1 MANTATAEAKKTSAK
16 KPAAKKAA
24 VKKNT
29 KTGKKYLVIV
39 ESPAKAATIGK
50 FLGNNYKIE
59 ASMGHIRD
67 MPKSQ
72 MGIDFENDFE
82 PKYITIRGKGE
93 LLSKLRK
100 DAKTADKV
108 YLATDPDRE
117 GEAISWHL
125 LHALNLGE
133 EKPISRITFNEIT
146 KTAVKKSITEA
157 RDIDMDLVDAQQA
170 RRVLDRMVG
179 YTVSD
184 LLWKKV
190 KKGLSGGRVQSVA
203 LRLICDRE
211 EEIRDFIPEEYWTLG
226 AKLKDDEDK
235 SFEAKFYGK
244 GNEKI
249 ELANEGETNAVLQG
263 LEDKEFQVKEVK
275 TGSRQ
280 KKPVAPFTT
289 STMQQEASK
298 HLNMATQKT
307 MMIAQQLYEGVNVKG
322 EGTVGLVS
330 YIRTDSFRISDE
342 AYEAAVAFIKE
353 TYGEDFVNP
362 ERIIYKSKG
371 KTQDAHEAIRPTN
384 VNRTPESIKDSLS
397 KDQYRLYRLIW
408 ERFVASQMS
417 SAQYD
422 TLSVK
427 LLAGEY
433 SFRASGSHL
442 RFAGFLEVYNKG
454 EEEDEKVIP
463 KLTEGDKLQAEK
475 LLPEQHFT
483 QPPARFTDASL
494 IKTLEEIGVGRPST
508 YAPTLTTIQARHYVT
523 KEAKNLFPTE
533 LGELVNDIM
542 RHYFPDI
549 VDIDFTAHMEER
561 LDDVEMGKEEWKQ
574 IIRDFYPGFKESV
587 ENAVEKLEKVEIK
600 DEESDVV
607 CEKCG
612 RKMVIKY
619 GRYGKFLAC
628 PGFPEC
634 QNAKP
639 YFEEAGVNCPECGG
653 KVLIKKTKKGRVYY
667 GCEHHPECGFMSWN
681 KPTGEKCPRCGAFLE
696 EKGRKNPKIV
706 CSNEKCGYVQEKPV
720 EETAEA

>member
-1 MANTATAEAKKTSAK
+1 MAKTATAEKEAKKTTK
-16 KPAAKKAA
+16 KKATVKKAA
-24 VKKNT
+24 

-59 ASMGHIRD
+59 ASMGHV
-67 MPKSQ
+67 PKSQ
-72 MGIDFENDFE
+72 MGIDFEHDFE

-93 LLSKLRK
+93 LLGKLRK
-100 DAKTADKV
+100 DAKAADKV

-170 RRVLDRMVG
+170 RRVLDRVVG
-179 YTVSD
+179 YTISD

-211 EEIRDFIPEEYWTLG
+211 GEIREFIPEEYWTLG
-226 AKLKDDEDK
+226 AKLKDADGK
-235 SFEAKFYGK
+235 VFEAKFYGK
-244 GNEKI
+244 GETKT
-249 ELANEGETNAVLQG
+249 ELANEAETNEVLDGLKGKDFAVT
-263 LEDKEFQVKEVK
+263 DVK

-353 TYGEDFVNP
+353 TYGDAFVNP
-362 ERIIYKSKG
+362 ERIVYKSKG

-384 VNRTPESIKDSLS
+384 VSRTPESIKDSLS
-397 KDQYRLYRLIW
+397 KDQYRLYKLIW

-417 SAQYD
+417 PAVYD

-427 LLAGEY
+427 LSAGDY
-433 SFRASGSHL
+433 TFRASGSRL
-442 RFAGFLEVYNKG
+442 RFSGFLEAYSKG

-463 KLTEGDKLQAEK
+463 KLTQGDILQAEQ

-483 QPPARFTDASL
+483 QPPARYTDASL

-533 LGELVNDIM
+533 LGEMVDEIM
-542 RHYFPDI
+542 KTYFPDI
-549 VDIDFTAHMEER
+549 VDIDFTANMEKR

-574 IIRDFYPGFKESV
+574 IIRDFYPDFKKSV
-587 ENAVEKLEKVEIK
+587 ENAAEKLEKIEIK
-600 DEESDVV
+600 DEETDII

-612 RKMVIKY
+612 RNMVIKY

-653 KVLIKKTKKGRVYY
+653 KVLIKKTKRGRIYY
-667 GCEHHPECGFMSWN
+667 GCEHNGDGCDFMSWN
-681 KPTGEKCPRCGAFLE
+681 KPTGEKCPECGAFLE

-706 CSNEKCGYVQEKPV
+706 CSNEKCGYMKEKPT
-720 EETAEA
+720 EEENEE

>member
-1 MANTATAEAKKTSAK
+1 MAKIATAEKEAKKTTK
-16 KPAAKKAA
+16 KKATVKKAA
-24 VKKNT
+24 

-59 ASMGHIRD
+59 ASMGHVRD

-72 MGIDFENDFE
+72 MGIDFEHDFE

-93 LLSKLRK
+93 LLGKLRK
-100 DAKTADKV
+100 DAKAADKV

-170 RRVLDRMVG
+170 RRVLDRVVG
-179 YTVSD
+179 YTISD

-211 EEIRDFIPEEYWTLG
+211 GEIREFIPEEYWTLG
-226 AKLKDDEDK
+226 AKLKDADGK
-235 SFEAKFYGK
+235 GFEAKFYGK
-244 GNEKI
+244 GETKT
-249 ELANEGETNAVLQG
+249 ELANEAETNEVLDGLKGKDFAVT
-263 LEDKEFQVKEVK
+263 DVK

-353 TYGEDFVNP
+353 TYGDAFVNP
-362 ERIIYKSKG
+362 ERIVYKSKG

-384 VNRTPESIKDSLS
+384 VSRTPESIKDSLS
-397 KDQYRLYRLIW
+397 KDQYRLYKLIW

-417 SAQYD
+417 PAVYD

-427 LLAGEY
+427 LSAGDY
-433 SFRASGSHL
+433 TFRASGSRL
-442 RFAGFLEVYNKG
+442 RFSGFLEAYSKG

-463 KLTEGDKLQAEK
+463 KLTQGDILQAEQ

-483 QPPARFTDASL
+483 QPPARYTDASL

-533 LGELVNDIM
+533 LGEMVDEIM
-542 RHYFPDI
+542 KTYFPDI
-549 VDIDFTAHMEER
+549 VDIDFTANMEKR

-574 IIRDFYPGFKESV
+574 IIRDFYPDFKKSV
-587 ENAVEKLEKVEIK
+587 ENAAEKLEKIEIK
-600 DEESDVV
+600 DEETDIV

-612 RKMVIKY
+612 RNMVIKY

-653 KVLIKKTKKGRVYY
+653 KVLIKKTKRGRIYY
-667 GCEHHPECGFMSWN
+667 GCEHNGDGCDFMSWN
-681 KPTGEKCPRCGAFLE
+681 KPTGEKCPECGAFLE

-706 CSNEKCGYVQEKPV
+706 CSNEKCGYMKEKPA
-720 EETAEA
+720 EEENEE

>member
-1 MANTATAEAKKTSAK
+1 MAKTAPAEKEAKKTTHTKATV
-16 KPAAKKAA
+16 KKAA
-24 VKKNT
+24 

-59 ASMGHIRD
+59 ASMGHVRD

-72 MGIDFENDFE
+72 MGIDFEHDFE

-93 LLSKLRK
+93 LLGKLRK
-100 DAKTADKV
+100 DAKAADKV

-170 RRVLDRMVG
+170 RRVLDRVVG
-179 YTVSD
+179 YTISD

-211 EEIRDFIPEEYWTLG
+211 GEIREFIPEEYWTLG
-226 AKLKDDEDK
+226 AKLKDADGK
-235 SFEAKFYGK
+235 VFEAKFYGK
-244 GNEKI
+244 GETKT
-249 ELANEGETNAVLQG
+249 ELANEAETNEVLDGLKDKDFAVT
-263 LEDKEFQVKEVK
+263 DVK

-353 TYGEDFVNP
+353 TYGDAFVNP
-362 ERIIYKSKG
+362 ERIVYKSKG

-384 VNRTPESIKDSLS
+384 VSRTPESIKDSLS
-397 KDQYRLYRLIW
+397 KDQYRLYKLIW

-417 SAQYD
+417 PAVYD

-427 LLAGEY
+427 LAAGDY
-433 SFRASGSHL
+433 TFRASGSRL
-442 RFAGFLEVYNKG
+442 RFSGFLEAYSKG

-463 KLTEGDKLQAEK
+463 KLTQGDILQAEQ

-483 QPPARFTDASL
+483 QPPARYTDASL

-533 LGELVNDIM
+533 LGEMVDEIM
-542 RHYFPDI
+542 KTYFPDI
-549 VDIDFTAHMEER
+549 VDIDFTANMEKR

-574 IIRDFYPGFKESV
+574 IIRDFYPDFKKSV
-587 ENAVEKLEKVEIK
+587 ENAAEKLEKIEIK
-600 DEESDVV
+600 DEETDIV

-612 RKMVIKY
+612 RNMVIKY

-653 KVLIKKTKKGRVYY
+653 KVLIKKTKKGRIYY
-667 GCEHHPECGFMSWN
+667 GCEHNGDGCDFMSWN
-681 KPTGEKCPRCGAFLE
+681 KPTGEKCPECGAFLE

-706 CSNEKCGYVQEKPV
+706 CSNEKCGYMKEKPA
-720 EETAEA
+720 EEENEE

>member
-1 MANTATAEAKKTSAK
+1 MAKTATAEKEAKKTTK
-16 KPAAKKAA
+16 KKATVKKAA
-24 VKKNT
+24 

-59 ASMGHIRD
+59 ASMGHVRD

-72 MGIDFENDFE
+72 MGIDFEHDFE

-93 LLSKLRK
+93 LLGKLRK
-100 DAKTADKV
+100 DAKAADKV

-170 RRVLDRMVG
+170 RRVLDRVVG
-179 YTVSD
+179 YTISD

-211 EEIRDFIPEEYWTLG
+211 GEIREFIPEEYWTLG
-226 AKLKDDEDK
+226 AKLKDADGK
-235 SFEAKFYGK
+235 GFEAKFYGK
-244 GNEKI
+244 GETKT
-249 ELANEGETNAVLQG
+249 ELANEAETNEVLDGLKGKDFAVT
-263 LEDKEFQVKEVK
+263 DVK

-353 TYGEDFVNP
+353 TYGDAFVNP
-362 ERIIYKSKG
+362 ERIVYKSKG

-384 VNRTPESIKDSLS
+384 VSRTPESIKDSLS
-397 KDQYRLYRLIW
+397 KDQYRLYKLIW

-417 SAQYD
+417 PAVYD
-422 TLSVK
+422 TLFVK
-427 LLAGEY
+427 LSAGDY
-433 SFRASGSHL
+433 TFRASGSRL
-442 RFAGFLEVYNKG
+442 RFSGFLEAYSKG

-463 KLTEGDKLQAEK
+463 KLTQGDILQAEQ

-483 QPPARFTDASL
+483 QPPARYTDASL

-533 LGELVNDIM
+533 LGEMVDEIM
-542 RHYFPDI
+542 KTYFPDI
-549 VDIDFTAHMEER
+549 VDIDFTANMEKR

-574 IIRDFYPGFKESV
+574 IIRDFYPDFKKSV
-587 ENAVEKLEKVEIK
+587 ENAAEKLEKIEIK
-600 DEESDVV
+600 DEETDII

-612 RKMVIKY
+612 RNMVIKY

-653 KVLIKKTKKGRVYY
+653 KVLIKKTKKGRIYY
-667 GCEHHPECGFMSWN
+667 GCEHNGDGCDFMSWN
-681 KPTGEKCPRCGAFLE
+681 KPTGEKCPECGAFLE

-706 CSNEKCGYVQEKPV
+706 CSNEKCGYMKEKPA
-720 EETAEA
+720 EEENEE

>member
-1 MANTATAEAKKTSAK
+1 
-16 KPAAKKAA
+16 
-24 VKKNT
+24 
-29 KTGKKYLVIV
+29 
-39 ESPAKAATIGK
+39 
-50 FLGNNYKIE
+50 
-59 ASMGHIRD
+59 
-67 MPKSQ
+67 
-72 MGIDFENDFE
+72 
-82 PKYITIRGKGE
+82 
-93 LLSKLRK
+93 
-100 DAKTADKV
+100 
-108 YLATDPDRE
+108 
-117 GEAISWHL
+117 
-125 LHALNLGE
+125 
-133 EKPISRITFNEIT
+133 
-146 KTAVKKSITEA
+146 
-157 RDIDMDLVDAQQA
+157 MDLVDAQQA
-170 RRVLDRMVG
+170 RRVLDRVVG
-179 YTVSD
+179 YTISD

-211 EEIRDFIPEEYWTLG
+211 GEIREFIPEEYWTLG
-226 AKLKDDEDK
+226 AKLKDADGK
-235 SFEAKFYGK
+235 VFEAKFYGK
-244 GNEKI
+244 GETKT
-249 ELANEGETNAVLQG
+249 ELANEAETNEVLDGLKGKDFAVT
-263 LEDKEFQVKEVK
+263 DVK

-353 TYGEDFVNP
+353 TYGDAFVNP
-362 ERIIYKSKG
+362 ERIVYKSKG

-384 VNRTPESIKDSLS
+384 VSRTPESIKDSLS

-417 SAQYD
+417 PAVYD

-427 LLAGEY
+427 LSAGDY
-433 SFRASGSHL
+433 TFRASGSRL
-442 RFAGFLEVYNKG
+442 RFSGFLEAYSKG

-463 KLTEGDKLQAEK
+463 KLTQGDILQAEH

-483 QPPARFTDASL
+483 QPPARYTDASL

-533 LGELVNDIM
+533 LGEMVDEIM
-542 RHYFPDI
+542 KTYFPDI
-549 VDIDFTAHMEER
+549 VDIDFTANMEKR

-574 IIRDFYPGFKESV
+574 IIRDFYPDFKKSV
-587 ENAVEKLEKVEIK
+587 ENAAEKLEKIEIK
-600 DEESDVV
+600 DEETDIV

-612 RKMVIKY
+612 RNMVIKY

-653 KVLIKKTKKGRVYY
+653 KVLIKKTKKGRIYY
-667 GCEHHPECGFMSWN
+667 GCEHNGDGCDFMSWN
-681 KPTGEKCPRCGAFLE
+681 KPTGEKCPECGAFLE

-706 CSNEKCGYVQEKPV
+706 CSNEKCGYMKEKPT
-720 EETAEA
+720 EEENEE

>member
-1 MANTATAEAKKTSAK
+1 MAKTATAEKEAKKTTK
-16 KPAAKKAA
+16 KKATVKKAA
-24 VKKNT
+24 

-59 ASMGHIRD
+59 ASMGHVRD

-72 MGIDFENDFE
+72 MGIDFEHDFE

-93 LLSKLRK
+93 LLGKLRK
-100 DAKTADKV
+100 DAKAADKV

-170 RRVLDRMVG
+170 RRVLDRVVG
-179 YTVSD
+179 YTISD

-211 EEIRDFIPEEYWTLG
+211 GEIREFIPEEYWTLG
-226 AKLKDDEDK
+226 AKLKDADGK
-235 SFEAKFYGK
+235 GFEAKFYGK
-244 GNEKI
+244 GETKT
-249 ELANEGETNAVLQG
+249 ELANEAETNEVLDGLKGKDFAVT
-263 LEDKEFQVKEVK
+263 DVK

-280 KKPVAPFTT
+280 KKPVVPFTT

-353 TYGEDFVNP
+353 TYGDAFVNP
-362 ERIIYKSKG
+362 ERIVYKSKG

-384 VNRTPESIKDSLS
+384 VSRTPESIKDSLS
-397 KDQYRLYRLIW
+397 KDQYRLYKLIW

-417 SAQYD
+417 PAVYD

-427 LLAGEY
+427 LSAGDY
-433 SFRASGSHL
+433 TFRASGSRL
-442 RFAGFLEVYNKG
+442 RFSGFLEAYSKG

-463 KLTEGDKLQAEK
+463 KLTQGDILQAEQ

-483 QPPARFTDASL
+483 QPPARYTDASL

-533 LGELVNDIM
+533 LGEMVDEIM
-542 RHYFPDI
+542 KTYFPDI
-549 VDIDFTAHMEER
+549 VDIDFTANMEKR

-574 IIRDFYPGFKESV
+574 IIRDFYPDFKKSV
-587 ENAVEKLEKVEIK
+587 ENAADKLEKIEIK
-600 DEESDVV
+600 DEETDIV

-612 RKMVIKY
+612 RNMVIKY

-653 KVLIKKTKKGRVYY
+653 KVLIKKTKRGRIYY
-667 GCEHHPECGFMSWN
+667 GCEHNGDGCDFMSWN
-681 KPTGEKCPRCGAFLE
+681 KPTGEKCPECGAFLE

-706 CSNEKCGYVQEKPV
+706 CSNEKCGYMKEKPA
-720 EETAEA
+720 EEENEE

>member
-1 MANTATAEAKKTSAK
+1 MAKTATAEKEAKKTTK
-16 KPAAKKAA
+16 KKATVKKAA
-24 VKKNT
+24 

-59 ASMGHIRD
+59 ASMGHVRD

-72 MGIDFENDFE
+72 MGIDFEHDFE

-93 LLSKLRK
+93 LLGKLRK
-100 DAKTADKV
+100 DAKAADKV

-157 RDIDMDLVDAQQA
+157 RDIDMDLVDAQKA
-170 RRVLDRMVG
+170 RRILDRVVG
-179 YTVSD
+179 YTISD

-211 EEIRDFIPEEYWTLG
+211 GEIREFIPEEYWTLG
-226 AKLKDDEDK
+226 AKLKDADGK
-235 SFEAKFYGK
+235 GFEAKFYGK
-244 GNEKI
+244 GETKT
-249 ELANEGETNAVLQG
+249 ELANEAETNEVLDGLKGKDFAVT
-263 LEDKEFQVKEVK
+263 DVK

-353 TYGEDFVNP
+353 TYGDAFVNP
-362 ERIIYKSKG
+362 ERIVYKSKG

-384 VNRTPESIKDSLS
+384 VSRTPESIKDSLS
-397 KDQYRLYRLIW
+397 KDQYRLYKLIW

-417 SAQYD
+417 PAVYD

-427 LLAGEY
+427 LSAGDY
-433 SFRASGSHL
+433 TFRASGSRL
-442 RFAGFLEVYNKG
+442 RFSGFLEAYSKG

-463 KLTEGDKLQAEK
+463 KLTQGDILQAEQ

-483 QPPARFTDASL
+483 QPPARYTDASL

-533 LGELVNDIM
+533 LGEMVDEIM
-542 RHYFPDI
+542 KTYFPDI
-549 VDIDFTAHMEER
+549 VDIDFTANMEKR

-574 IIRDFYPGFKESV
+574 IIRDFYPDFKKSV
-587 ENAVEKLEKVEIK
+587 ENAAEKLEKIEIK
-600 DEESDVV
+600 DEETDIV

-612 RKMVIKY
+612 RNMVIKY

-653 KVLIKKTKKGRVYY
+653 KVLIKKTKRGRIYY
-667 GCEHHPECGFMSWN
+667 GCEHNGDGCDFMSWN
-681 KPTGEKCPRCGAFLE
+681 KPTGEKCPECGAFLE

-706 CSNEKCGYVQEKPV
+706 CSNEKCGYMKEKPA
-720 EETAEA
+720 EEENEE

>member
-1 MANTATAEAKKTSAK
+1 MAKTATAEKEAKKTTK
-16 KPAAKKAA
+16 KKATVKKAA
-24 VKKNT
+24 

-59 ASMGHIRD
+59 ASMGHVRD

-72 MGIDFENDFE
+72 MGIDFEHDFE

-93 LLSKLRK
+93 LLGKLRK
-100 DAKTADKV
+100 DAKAADKV

-170 RRVLDRMVG
+170 RRVLDRVVG
-179 YTVSD
+179 YTISD

-211 EEIRDFIPEEYWTLG
+211 GEIREFIPEEYWTLG
-226 AKLKDDEDK
+226 AKLKDADGK
-235 SFEAKFYGK
+235 VFEAKFYGK
-244 GNEKI
+244 GETKT
-249 ELANEGETNAVLQG
+249 ELANEAETNEVLDGLKGKDFAVT
-263 LEDKEFQVKEVK
+263 DVK

-353 TYGEDFVNP
+353 TYGDAFVNP
-362 ERIIYKSKG
+362 ERIVYKSKG

-384 VNRTPESIKDSLS
+384 VSRTPESIKDSLS
-397 KDQYRLYRLIW
+397 KDQYRLYKLIW

-417 SAQYD
+417 PAVYD

-427 LLAGEY
+427 LSAGDY
-433 SFRASGSHL
+433 TFRASGSRL
-442 RFAGFLEVYNKG
+442 RFSGFLEAYSKG

-463 KLTEGDKLQAEK
+463 KLTQGDILQAEQ

-483 QPPARFTDASL
+483 QPPARYTDASL

-533 LGELVNDIM
+533 LGEMVDEIM
-542 RHYFPDI
+542 KTYFPDI
-549 VDIDFTAHMEER
+549 VDIDFTANMEKR

-574 IIRDFYPGFKESV
+574 IIRDFYPDFKKSV
-587 ENAVEKLEKVEIK
+587 ENAAPVRSSTSLRIL
-600 DEESDVV
+600 
-607 CEKCG
+607 
-612 RKMVIKY
+612 KM
-619 GRYGKFLAC
+619 
-628 PGFPEC
+628 
-634 QNAKP
+634 
-639 YFEEAGVNCPECGG
+639 
-653 KVLIKKTKKGRVYY
+653 
-667 GCEHHPECGFMSWN
+667 
-681 KPTGEKCPRCGAFLE
+681 
-696 EKGRKNPKIV
+696 
-706 CSNEKCGYVQEKPV
+706 
-720 EETAEA
+720 

>member
-1 MANTATAEAKKTSAK
+1 MAK
-16 KPAAKKAA
+16 
-24 VKKNT
+24 
-29 KTGKKYLVIV
+29 LVIV
-39 ESPAKAATIGK
+39 ESPAKAKTIGK
-50 FLGNNYKIE
+50 YLGKDYE
-59 ASMGHIRD
+59 VTASMGHIRD
-67 MPKSQ
+67 LPKSQ
-72 MGIDFENDFE
+72 LGIDVEHDYA
-82 PKYITIRGKGE
+82 PQYINIKDK
-93 LLSKLRK
+93 SKLIK
-100 DAKTADKV
+100 ELKAKAKQADGV
-108 YLATDPDRE
+108 LLATDPDRE

-170 RRVLDRMVG
+170 RRVLDRVVG
-179 YTVSD
+179 YTISD

-211 EEIRDFIPEEYWTLG
+211 GEIREFIPEEYWTLG
-226 AKLKDDEDK
+226 AKLKDADGK
-235 SFEAKFYGK
+235 VFEAKFYGK
-244 GNEKI
+244 GETKT
-249 ELANEGETNAVLQG
+249 ELANEAETNEVLDGLKGKDFAVT
-263 LEDKEFQVKEVK
+263 DVK

-353 TYGEDFVNP
+353 TYGDAFVNP
-362 ERIIYKSKG
+362 ERIVYKSKG

-384 VNRTPESIKDSLS
+384 VSRTPESIKDSLS
-397 KDQYRLYRLIW
+397 KDQYRLYKLIW

-417 SAQYD
+417 PAVYD

-427 LLAGEY
+427 LSAGDY
-433 SFRASGSHL
+433 TFRASGSRL
-442 RFAGFLEVYNKG
+442 RFSGFLEAYSKG

-463 KLTEGDKLQAEK
+463 KLTQGDILQAEQ

-483 QPPARFTDASL
+483 QPPARYTDASL

-533 LGELVNDIM
+533 LGEMVDEIM
-542 RHYFPDI
+542 KTYFPDI
-549 VDIDFTAHMEER
+549 VDIDFTANMEKR

-574 IIRDFYPGFKESV
+574 IIRDFYPDFKKSV
-587 ENAVEKLEKVEIK
+587 ENAAEKLEKIEIK
-600 DEESDVV
+600 DEETDII

-612 RKMVIKY
+612 RNMVIKY

-653 KVLIKKTKKGRVYY
+653 KVLIKKTKKGRIYY
-667 GCEHHPECGFMSWN
+667 GCEHNGDGCDFMSWN
-681 KPTGEKCPRCGAFLE
+681 KPTGEKCPECGAFLE

-706 CSNEKCGYVQEKPV
+706 CSNEKCGYMKEKPA
-720 EETAEA
+720 EEENEE

>member
-1 MANTATAEAKKTSAK
+1 MAKTATAEKEAKKTTK
-16 KPAAKKAA
+16 KKATVKKAA
-24 VKKNT
+24 

-59 ASMGHIRD
+59 ASMGHVRD

-72 MGIDFENDFE
+72 MGIDFEHDFE

-93 LLSKLRK
+93 LLGKLRK
-100 DAKTADKV
+100 DAKAADKV
-108 YLATDPDRE
+108 YLATDTDRE

-170 RRVLDRMVG
+170 RRVLDRVVG
-179 YTVSD
+179 YTISD

-211 EEIRDFIPEEYWTLG
+211 GEIREFIPEEYWTLG
-226 AKLKDDEDK
+226 AKLKDADGK
-235 SFEAKFYGK
+235 VFEAKFSGTGETK
-244 GNEKI
+244 T
-249 ELANEGETNAVLQG
+249 ELANEAETNEVLDGLKGKDFAVT
-263 LEDKEFQVKEVK
+263 DVK

-353 TYGEDFVNP
+353 TYGDAFVNP
-362 ERIIYKSKG
+362 ERIVYKSKG

-384 VNRTPESIKDSLS
+384 VSRTPESIKDSLS
-397 KDQYRLYRLIW
+397 KDQYRLYKLIW

-417 SAQYD
+417 PAVYD

-427 LLAGEY
+427 LAAGDY
-433 SFRASGSHL
+433 TFRASGSRL
-442 RFAGFLEVYNKG
+442 RFSGFLEAYSKG
-454 EEEDEKVIP
+454 EEEDEKIIP
-463 KLTEGDKLQAEK
+463 KLTQGDILQAEQ

-483 QPPARFTDASL
+483 QPPARYTDASL

-533 LGELVNDIM
+533 LGEMVDEIM
-542 RHYFPDI
+542 KTYFPDI
-549 VDIDFTAHMEER
+549 VDIDFTANMEKR

-574 IIRDFYPGFKESV
+574 IIRDFYPDFKKSV
-587 ENAVEKLEKVEIK
+587 ENAAEKLEKIEIK
-600 DEESDVV
+600 DEETDIV

-612 RKMVIKY
+612 RNMVIKY

-653 KVLIKKTKKGRVYY
+653 KVLIKKTKKGRIYY
-667 GCEHHPECGFMSWN
+667 GCEHNGDGCDFMSWN
-681 KPTGEKCPRCGAFLE
+681 KPTGEKCPECGAFLE

-706 CSNEKCGYVQEKPV
+706 CSNEKCGYMKEKPA
-720 EETAEA
+720 EEENEE

>member
-1 MANTATAEAKKTSAK
+1 MAKTATAEKEAKKTTK
-16 KPAAKKAA
+16 KKATVKKAA
-24 VKKNT
+24 

-59 ASMGHIRD
+59 ASMGHVRD

-72 MGIDFENDFE
+72 MGIDFEHDFE

-93 LLSKLRK
+93 LLGKLRK
-100 DAKTADKV
+100 DAKAADKV

-170 RRVLDRMVG
+170 RRVLDRVVG
-179 YTVSD
+179 YTISD

-211 EEIRDFIPEEYWTLG
+211 GEIREFIPEEYWTLG
-226 AKLKDDEDK
+226 AKLKDADGK
-235 SFEAKFYGK
+235 GFEAKFYGK
-244 GNEKI
+244 GETKT
-249 ELANEGETNAVLQG
+249 ELANEAETNEVLDGLKGKDFAVT
-263 LEDKEFQVKEVK
+263 DVK

-280 KKPVAPFTT
+280 KKPVALFTT

-353 TYGEDFVNP
+353 TYGDAFVNP
-362 ERIIYKSKG
+362 ERIVYKSKG

-384 VNRTPESIKDSLS
+384 VSRTPESIKDSLS
-397 KDQYRLYRLIW
+397 KDQYRLYKLIW

-417 SAQYD
+417 PAVYD

-427 LLAGEY
+427 LSAGDY
-433 SFRASGSHL
+433 TFRASGSRL
-442 RFAGFLEVYNKG
+442 RFSGFLEAYSKG

-463 KLTEGDKLQAEK
+463 KLTQGDILQAEQ

-483 QPPARFTDASL
+483 QPPARYTDASL

-533 LGELVNDIM
+533 LGEMVDEIM
-542 RHYFPDI
+542 KTYFPDI
-549 VDIDFTAHMEER
+549 VDIDFTANMEKR

-574 IIRDFYPGFKESV
+574 IIRDFYPDFKKSV
-587 ENAVEKLEKVEIK
+587 ENAAEKLEKIEIK
-600 DEESDVV
+600 DEETDII

-612 RKMVIKY
+612 RNMVIKY

-653 KVLIKKTKKGRVYY
+653 KVLIKKTKKGRIYY
-667 GCEHHPECGFMSWN
+667 GCEHNGDGCDFMSWN
-681 KPTGEKCPRCGAFLE
+681 KPTGEKCPECGAFLE

-706 CSNEKCGYVQEKPV
+706 CSNEKCGYMKEKPA
-720 EETAEA
+720 EEENEE

>member
-1 MANTATAEAKKTSAK
+1 MAKTATAEKEAKKTTK
-16 KPAAKKAA
+16 KKATVKKAA
-24 VKKNT
+24 

-59 ASMGHIRD
+59 ASMGHVRD

-72 MGIDFENDFE
+72 MGIDFEHDFE

-93 LLSKLRK
+93 LLGKLRK
-100 DAKTADKV
+100 DAKAADKV

-170 RRVLDRMVG
+170 RRVLDRVVG
-179 YTVSD
+179 YTISD

-211 EEIRDFIPEEYWTLG
+211 GEIREFIPEEYWTLG
-226 AKLKDDEDK
+226 AKLKDADGK
-235 SFEAKFYGK
+235 VFEAKFYGK
-244 GNEKI
+244 GETKT
-249 ELANEGETNAVLQG
+249 ELANEAETNEVLDGLKGKDFAVT
-263 LEDKEFQVKEVK
+263 DVK

-353 TYGEDFVNP
+353 TYGDAFVNP
-362 ERIIYKSKG
+362 ERIVYKSKG

-384 VNRTPESIKDSLS
+384 VSRTPESIKDSLS
-397 KDQYRLYRLIW
+397 KDQYRLYKLIW

-417 SAQYD
+417 PAVYD

-427 LLAGEY
+427 LSAGDY
-433 SFRASGSHL
+433 TFRASGSRL
-442 RFAGFLEVYNKG
+442 RFSGFLEAYSKG

-463 KLTEGDKLQAEK
+463 KLTQGDILQAEQ

-483 QPPARFTDASL
+483 QPPARYTDASL

-533 LGELVNDIM
+533 LGEMVDEIM
-542 RHYFPDI
+542 KTYFPDI
-549 VDIDFTAHMEER
+549 VDIDFTANMEKR

-574 IIRDFYPGFKESV
+574 IIRDFYPDFKKSV
-587 ENAVEKLEKVEIK
+587 ENAAEKLEKIEIK
-600 DEESDVV
+600 DEETDII

-612 RKMVIKY
+612 RNMVIKY

-653 KVLIKKTKKGRVYY
+653 KVLIKKTKKGRIYY
-667 GCEHHPECGFMSWN
+667 GCEHNGDGCDFMSWN
-681 KPTGEKCPRCGAFLE
+681 KPTGEKCPECGAFLE
-696 EKGRKNPKIV
+696 EKGGKNPKIV
-706 CSNEKCGYVQEKPV
+706 CSNEKCGYMKEKPA
-720 EETAEA
+720 EEENEE

>member
-1 MANTATAEAKKTSAK
+1 MAKTATAEKEAKKTTK
-16 KPAAKKAA
+16 KKATVKKAA
-24 VKKNT
+24 

-59 ASMGHIRD
+59 ASMGHVRD

-72 MGIDFENDFE
+72 MGIDFEHDFE

-93 LLSKLRK
+93 LLGKLRK
-100 DAKTADKV
+100 DAKAADKV

-117 GEAISWHL
+117 EEAISWHL

-170 RRVLDRMVG
+170 RRVLDRVVG
-179 YTVSD
+179 YTISD

-211 EEIRDFIPEEYWTLG
+211 GEIREFIPEEYWTLG
-226 AKLKDDEDK
+226 AKLKDADGK
-235 SFEAKFYGK
+235 VFEAKFYGK
-244 GNEKI
+244 GETKT
-249 ELANEGETNAVLQG
+249 ELANEAETNEVLDGLKDKDFAVT
-263 LEDKEFQVKEVK
+263 DVK

-353 TYGEDFVNP
+353 TYGDAFVNP
-362 ERIIYKSKG
+362 ERIVYKSKG

-384 VNRTPESIKDSLS
+384 VSRTPESIKDSLS
-397 KDQYRLYRLIW
+397 KDQYRLYKLIW

-417 SAQYD
+417 PAVYD

-427 LLAGEY
+427 LAAGDY
-433 SFRASGSHL
+433 TFRASGSRL
-442 RFAGFLEVYNKG
+442 RFSGFLEAYSKG

-463 KLTEGDKLQAEK
+463 KLTQGDILQAEQ

-483 QPPARFTDASL
+483 QPPARYTDASL

-533 LGELVNDIM
+533 LGEMVDEIM
-542 RHYFPDI
+542 KTYFPDI
-549 VDIDFTAHMEER
+549 VDIDFTANMEKR

-574 IIRDFYPGFKESV
+574 IIRDFYPDFKKSV
-587 ENAVEKLEKVEIK
+587 ENAAEKLEKIEIK
-600 DEESDVV
+600 DEETDIV

-612 RKMVIKY
+612 RNMVIKY

-653 KVLIKKTKKGRVYY
+653 KVLIKKTKKGRIYY
-667 GCEHHPECGFMSWN
+667 GCEHNGDGCDFMSWN
-681 KPTGEKCPRCGAFLE
+681 KPTGEKCPECGAFLE

-706 CSNEKCGYVQEKPV
+706 CSNEKCGYMKEKPT
-720 EETAEA
+720 EEENEE

>member
-1 MANTATAEAKKTSAK
+1 MAKTATAEKEAKKTTK
-16 KPAAKKAA
+16 KKATVKKAA
-24 VKKNT
+24 

-59 ASMGHIRD
+59 ASMGHVRD

-72 MGIDFENDFE
+72 MGIDFEHDFE

-93 LLSKLRK
+93 LLGKLRK
-100 DAKTADKV
+100 DAKAADKV

-170 RRVLDRMVG
+170 RRVLDRVVG
-179 YTVSD
+179 YTISD

-211 EEIRDFIPEEYWTLG
+211 GEIREFIPEEYWTLG
-226 AKLKDDEDK
+226 AKLKDADGK
-235 SFEAKFYGK
+235 VFEAKFYGK
-244 GNEKI
+244 GETKT
-249 ELANEGETNAVLQG
+249 ELANEAETNEVLDGLKGKDFAVT
-263 LEDKEFQVKEVK
+263 DVK

-353 TYGEDFVNP
+353 TYGDAFVNP
-362 ERIIYKSKG
+362 ERIVYKSKG

-384 VNRTPESIKDSLS
+384 VSRTPESIKDSLS
-397 KDQYRLYRLIW
+397 KDQYRLYKLIW
-408 ERFVASQMS
+408 ERFVVSQMS
-417 SAQYD
+417 PAVYD

-427 LLAGEY
+427 LSAGDY
-433 SFRASGSHL
+433 TFRASGSRL
-442 RFAGFLEVYNKG
+442 RFSGFLEAYSKG

-463 KLTEGDKLQAEK
+463 KLTQGDILQAEQ

-483 QPPARFTDASL
+483 QPPARYTDASL

-533 LGELVNDIM
+533 LGEMVDEIM
-542 RHYFPDI
+542 KTYFPDI
-549 VDIDFTAHMEER
+549 VDIDFTANMEKR

-574 IIRDFYPGFKESV
+574 IIRDFYPDFKKSV
-587 ENAVEKLEKVEIK
+587 ENAAEKLEKIEIK
-600 DEESDVV
+600 DEETDIV

-612 RKMVIKY
+612 RNMVIKY

-653 KVLIKKTKKGRVYY
+653 KVLIKKTKKGRIYY
-667 GCEHHPECGFMSWN
+667 GCEHNGDGCDFMSWN
-681 KPTGEKCPRCGAFLE
+681 KPTGEKCPECGAFLE

-706 CSNEKCGYVQEKPV
+706 CSNEKCGYMKEKPT
-720 EETAEA
+720 EEENEE

>member
-1 MANTATAEAKKTSAK
+1 MAKTATAEKEAKKTTK
-16 KPAAKKAA
+16 KKATVKKAA
-24 VKKNT
+24 

-59 ASMGHIRD
+59 ASMGHVRD

-72 MGIDFENDFE
+72 MGIDFEHDFE

-93 LLSKLRK
+93 LLGKLRK
-100 DAKTADKV
+100 DAKAADKV

-170 RRVLDRMVG
+170 RRVLDRVVG
-179 YTVSD
+179 YTISD

-211 EEIRDFIPEEYWTLG
+211 GEIREFIPEEYWTLG
-226 AKLKDDEDK
+226 AKLKDADGK
-235 SFEAKFYGK
+235 GFEAKFYGK
-244 GNEKI
+244 GETKT
-249 ELANEGETNAVLQG
+249 ELANEAETNEVLDGLKGKDFAVT
-263 LEDKEFQVKEVK
+263 DVK

-353 TYGEDFVNP
+353 TYGDAFVNP
-362 ERIIYKSKG
+362 ERIVYKSKG

-384 VNRTPESIKDSLS
+384 VSRTPESIKDSLS
-397 KDQYRLYRLIW
+397 KDQYRLYKLIW

-417 SAQYD
+417 PAVYD

-427 LLAGEY
+427 LSAGDY
-433 SFRASGSHL
+433 TFRASGFRL
-442 RFAGFLEVYNKG
+442 RFSGFLEAYSKG

-463 KLTEGDKLQAEK
+463 KLTQGDILQAEQ

-483 QPPARFTDASL
+483 QPPARYTDASL

-533 LGELVNDIM
+533 LGEMVDEIM
-542 RHYFPDI
+542 KTYFPDI
-549 VDIDFTAHMEER
+549 VDIDFTANMEKR

-574 IIRDFYPGFKESV
+574 IIRDFYPDFKKSV
-587 ENAVEKLEKVEIK
+587 ENAAEKLEKIEIK
-600 DEESDVV
+600 DEETDII

-612 RKMVIKY
+612 RNMVIKY

-653 KVLIKKTKKGRVYY
+653 KVLIKKTKKGRIYY
-667 GCEHHPECGFMSWN
+667 GCEHNGDGCDFMSWN
-681 KPTGEKCPRCGAFLE
+681 KPTGEKCPECGAFLE

-706 CSNEKCGYVQEKPV
+706 CSNEKCGYMKEKPA
-720 EETAEA
+720 EEENEE

>member
-1 MANTATAEAKKTSAK
+1 MAKTATAEKEAKKTTK
-16 KPAAKKAA
+16 KKATVKKAA
-24 VKKNT
+24 

-59 ASMGHIRD
+59 ASMGHVRD

-72 MGIDFENDFE
+72 MGIDFEHDFE

-93 LLSKLRK
+93 LLGKLRK
-100 DAKTADKV
+100 DAKAADKV

-170 RRVLDRMVG
+170 RRVLDRVVG
-179 YTVSD
+179 YTISD

-211 EEIRDFIPEEYWTLG
+211 GEIREFIPEEYWTLG
-226 AKLKDDEDK
+226 AKLKDADGK
-235 SFEAKFYGK
+235 VFEAKFYGK
-244 GNEKI
+244 GETKA
-249 ELANEGETNAVLQG
+249 ELANEAETNEVLDGLKGKDFAVT
-263 LEDKEFQVKEVK
+263 DVK

-353 TYGEDFVNP
+353 TYGDAFVNP
-362 ERIIYKSKG
+362 ERIVYKSKG

-384 VNRTPESIKDSLS
+384 VSRTPESIKDSLS
-397 KDQYRLYRLIW
+397 KDQYRLYKLIW

-417 SAQYD
+417 PAVYD

-427 LLAGEY
+427 LAAGDY
-433 SFRASGSHL
+433 TFRASGSRL
-442 RFAGFLEVYNKG
+442 RFSGFMEAYSKG

-463 KLTEGDKLQAEK
+463 KLTQGDILQAEQ

-483 QPPARFTDASL
+483 QPPARYTDASL

-533 LGELVNDIM
+533 LGEMVDEIM
-542 RHYFPDI
+542 KTYFPDI
-549 VDIDFTAHMEER
+549 VDIDFTANMEKR

-574 IIRDFYPGFKESV
+574 IIRDFYPDFKKSV
-587 ENAVEKLEKVEIK
+587 ENAAEKLEKIEIK
-600 DEESDVV
+600 DEETDIV

-612 RKMVIKY
+612 RNMVIKY

-653 KVLIKKTKKGRVYY
+653 KVLIKKTKKGRIYY
-667 GCEHHPECGFMSWN
+667 GCEHNGDGCDFMSWN
-681 KPTGEKCPRCGAFLE
+681 KPTGEKCPECGAFLE

-706 CSNEKCGYVQEKPV
+706 CSNEKCGYMKEKPA
-720 EETAEA
+720 EEENEE

>member
-1 MANTATAEAKKTSAK
+1 MA
-16 KPAAKKAA
+16 
-24 VKKNT
+24 
-29 KTGKKYLVIV
+29 KYLVIV
-39 ESPAKAATIGK
+39 ESPAKVKTIKK
-50 FLGNNYKIE
+50 FLGKNYE
-59 ASMGHIRD
+59 VAASNGHVRD
-67 MPKSQ
+67 LPKSQ
-72 MGIDFENDFE
+72 LGFDVENDFE

-93 LLSKLRK
+93 LLGKLRK
-100 DAKTADKV
+100 DAKAADKV

-170 RRVLDRMVG
+170 RRVLDRVVG
-179 YTVSD
+179 YTISD

-211 EEIRDFIPEEYWTLG
+211 GEIREFIPEEYWTLG
-226 AKLKDDEDK
+226 AKLKDADGK
-235 SFEAKFYGK
+235 VFEAKFYGK
-244 GNEKI
+244 GETKT
-249 ELANEGETNAVLQG
+249 ELANEAETNEVLDGLKGKDFAVT
-263 LEDKEFQVKEVK
+263 DVK

-298 HLNMATQKT
+298 
-307 MMIAQQLYEGVNVKG
+307 LYEGVNVKG

-353 TYGEDFVNP
+353 TYGDAFVNP
-362 ERIIYKSKG
+362 ERIVYKSKG

-384 VNRTPESIKDSLS
+384 VSRTPESIKDSLS
-397 KDQYRLYRLIW
+397 KDQYRLYKLIW

-417 SAQYD
+417 PAVYD

-427 LLAGEY
+427 LSAGDY
-433 SFRASGSHL
+433 TFRASGSRL
-442 RFAGFLEVYNKG
+442 RFSGFLEAYSKG

-463 KLTEGDKLQAEK
+463 KLTQGDILQAEQ

-483 QPPARFTDASL
+483 QPPARYTDASL

-533 LGELVNDIM
+533 LGEMVDEIM
-542 RHYFPDI
+542 KTYFPDI
-549 VDIDFTAHMEER
+549 VDIDFTANMEKR

-574 IIRDFYPGFKESV
+574 IIRDFYPDFKKSV
-587 ENAVEKLEKVEIK
+587 ENAAEKLEKIEIK
-600 DEESDVV
+600 DEETDII

-612 RKMVIKY
+612 RNMVIKY

-653 KVLIKKTKKGRVYY
+653 KVLIKKTKRGRIYY
-667 GCEHHPECGFMSWN
+667 GCEHNGDGCDFMSWN
-681 KPTGEKCPRCGAFLE
+681 KPTGEKCPECGAFLE

-706 CSNEKCGYVQEKPV
+706 CSNEKCGYMKEKPA
-720 EETAEA
+720 EEENEE

>member
-1 MANTATAEAKKTSAK
+1 MAKTATAEKEAKKTTK
-16 KPAAKKAA
+16 KKATVKKAA
-24 VKKNT
+24 

-59 ASMGHIRD
+59 ASMGHVRD

-72 MGIDFENDFE
+72 MGIDFEHDFE

-93 LLSKLRK
+93 LLGKLRK
-100 DAKTADKV
+100 DAKAADKV

-170 RRVLDRMVG
+170 RRVLDRVVG
-179 YTVSD
+179 YTISD

-211 EEIRDFIPEEYWTLG
+211 GEIREFIPEEYWTLG
-226 AKLKDDEDK
+226 AKLKDADGK
-235 SFEAKFYGK
+235 GFEAKFYGK
-244 GNEKI
+244 GETKT
-249 ELANEGETNAVLQG
+249 ELANEAETNEVLDGLKGKDFAVT
-263 LEDKEFQVKEVK
+263 DVK

-353 TYGEDFVNP
+353 TYGDAFVNP
-362 ERIIYKSKG
+362 ERIVYKSKG

-384 VNRTPESIKDSLS
+384 VSRTPESIKDSLS
-397 KDQYRLYRLIW
+397 KDQYRLYKLIW

-417 SAQYD
+417 PAVYD

-427 LLAGEY
+427 LAAGDY
-433 SFRASGSHL
+433 TFRASGSRL
-442 RFAGFLEVYNKG
+442 RFAGFLEAYSKG

-463 KLTEGDKLQAEK
+463 KLTQGDILQAEQ

-483 QPPARFTDASL
+483 QPPARYTDASL

-533 LGELVNDIM
+533 LGEMVDEIM
-542 RHYFPDI
+542 KTYFPDI
-549 VDIDFTAHMEER
+549 VDIDFTANMEKR

-574 IIRDFYPGFKESV
+574 IIRDFYPDFKKSV
-587 ENAVEKLEKVEIK
+587 ENAAEKLEKIEIK
-600 DEESDVV
+600 DEETDIV

-612 RKMVIKY
+612 RNMVIKY

-653 KVLIKKTKKGRVYY
+653 KVLIKKTKKGRIYY
-667 GCEHHPECGFMSWN
+667 GCEHNGDGCDFMSWN
-681 KPTGEKCPRCGAFLE
+681 KPTGEKCPECGAFLE

-706 CSNEKCGYVQEKPV
+706 CSNEKCGYMKEKPV
-720 EETAEA
+720 EEENEE

>member
-1 MANTATAEAKKTSAK
+1 MAKTATAEKEAKKTTK
-16 KPAAKKAA
+16 KKATVKKAA
-24 VKKNT
+24 

-59 ASMGHIRD
+59 ASMGHVRD

-72 MGIDFENDFE
+72 MGIDFEHDFE

-93 LLSKLRK
+93 LLGKLRK
-100 DAKTADKV
+100 DAKAADKV

-170 RRVLDRMVG
+170 RRVLDRVVG
-179 YTVSD
+179 YTISD

-211 EEIRDFIPEEYWTLG
+211 GEIREFIPEEYWTLG
-226 AKLKDDEDK
+226 AKLKDAHGK
-235 SFEAKFYGK
+235 GFEAKFYGK
-244 GNEKI
+244 GETKT
-249 ELANEGETNAVLQG
+249 ELANEAETNEVLDGLKGKDFAVT
-263 LEDKEFQVKEVK
+263 DVK

-353 TYGEDFVNP
+353 TYGDAFVNP
-362 ERIIYKSKG
+362 ERIVYKSKG

-384 VNRTPESIKDSLS
+384 VSRTPESIKDSLS
-397 KDQYRLYRLIW
+397 KDQYRLYKLIW

-417 SAQYD
+417 PAVYD

-427 LLAGEY
+427 LSAGDY
-433 SFRASGSHL
+433 TFRASGSRL
-442 RFAGFLEVYNKG
+442 RFSGFLEAYSKG

-463 KLTEGDKLQAEK
+463 KLTQGDILQAEQ

-483 QPPARFTDASL
+483 QPPARYTDASL

-533 LGELVNDIM
+533 LGEMVDEIM
-542 RHYFPDI
+542 KTYFPDI
-549 VDIDFTAHMEER
+549 VDIDFTANMEKR

-574 IIRDFYPGFKESV
+574 IIRDFYPDFKKSV
-587 ENAVEKLEKVEIK
+587 ENAAEKLEKIEIK
-600 DEESDVV
+600 DEETDII

-612 RKMVIKY
+612 RNMVIKY

-653 KVLIKKTKKGRVYY
+653 KVLIKKTKKGRIYY
-667 GCEHHPECGFMSWN
+667 GCEHNGDGCDFMSWN
-681 KPTGEKCPRCGAFLE
+681 KPTGEKCPECGAFLE

-706 CSNEKCGYVQEKPV
+706 CSNEKCGYMKEKPA
-720 EETAEA
+720 EEENEE

>member
-1 MANTATAEAKKTSAK
+1 MAKTATAEKEAKKTTK
-16 KPAAKKAA
+16 KKATVKKAA
-24 VKKNT
+24 

-59 ASMGHIRD
+59 ASMGHVRD

-72 MGIDFENDFE
+72 MGIDFEHDFE

-93 LLSKLRK
+93 LLGKLRK
-100 DAKTADKV
+100 DAKAADKV

-170 RRVLDRMVG
+170 RRVLDRVVG
-179 YTVSD
+179 YTISD

-211 EEIRDFIPEEYWTLG
+211 GEIREFIPEEYWTLG
-226 AKLKDDEDK
+226 AKLKDADGK
-235 SFEAKFYGK
+235 GFEAKFYGK
-244 GNEKI
+244 GETKT
-249 ELANEGETNAVLQG
+249 ELANEAETNEVLDGLKGKDFAVT
-263 LEDKEFQVKEVK
+263 DVK

-307 MMIAQQLYEGVNVKG
+307 MMIAQQLYEGVNDKG

-353 TYGEDFVNP
+353 TYGDAFVNP
-362 ERIIYKSKG
+362 ERIVYKSKG

-384 VNRTPESIKDSLS
+384 VSRTPESIKDSLS
-397 KDQYRLYRLIW
+397 KDQYRLYKLIW

-417 SAQYD
+417 PAVYD

-427 LLAGEY
+427 LSAGDY
-433 SFRASGSHL
+433 TFRASGSRL
-442 RFAGFLEVYNKG
+442 RFSGFLEAYSKG

-463 KLTEGDKLQAEK
+463 KLTQGDILQAEQ

-483 QPPARFTDASL
+483 QPPARYTDASL

-533 LGELVNDIM
+533 LGEMVDEIM
-542 RHYFPDI
+542 KTYFPDI
-549 VDIDFTAHMEER
+549 VDIDFTANMEKR

-574 IIRDFYPGFKESV
+574 IIRDFYPDFKKSV
-587 ENAVEKLEKVEIK
+587 ENAAEKLEKIEIK
-600 DEESDVV
+600 DEETDIV

-612 RKMVIKY
+612 RNMVIKY

-653 KVLIKKTKKGRVYY
+653 KVLIKKTKRGRIYY
-667 GCEHHPECGFMSWN
+667 GCEHNGDGCDFMSWN
-681 KPTGEKCPRCGAFLE
+681 KPTGEKCPECGAFLE

-706 CSNEKCGYVQEKPV
+706 CSNEKCGYMKEKPT
-720 EETAEA
+720 EEENEE

>member
-1 MANTATAEAKKTSAK
+1 MAKTATAEKEAKKTTK
-16 KPAAKKAA
+16 KKTTVKKAA
-24 VKKNT
+24 

-59 ASMGHIRD
+59 ASMGHVRD

-72 MGIDFENDFE
+72 MGIDFEHDFE

-93 LLSKLRK
+93 LLGKLRK
-100 DAKTADKV
+100 DAKAADKV

-170 RRVLDRMVG
+170 RRVLDRVVG
-179 YTVSD
+179 YTISD

-211 EEIRDFIPEEYWTLG
+211 GEIREFIPEEYWTLG
-226 AKLKDDEDK
+226 VKLKDADGK

-244 GNEKI
+244 GETKT
-249 ELANEGETNAVLQG
+249 ELANEAETNEVLDG
-263 LEDKEFQVKEVK
+263 LKGKDFTVTDVK

-353 TYGEDFVNP
+353 TYGENFVNP
-362 ERIIYKSKG
+362 ERIVYKTKG

-384 VNRTPESIKDSLS
+384 VSRTPESIKDSLS
-397 KDQYRLYRLIW
+397 KDQYRLYKLIW

-417 SAQYD
+417 PAVYD

-427 LLAGEY
+427 LAAGDY
-433 SFRASGSHL
+433 TFRASGSRL
-442 RFAGFLEVYNKG
+442 RFAGFLEAYNKG
-454 EEEDEKVIP
+454 EEEDERVIP
-463 KLTEGDKLQAEK
+463 KLTQGDILQAEQ

-483 QPPARFTDASL
+483 QPPARYTDASL

-533 LGELVNDIM
+533 LGEMVDEIM
-542 RHYFPDI
+542 KTYFPDI
-549 VDIDFTAHMEER
+549 VDIDFTANMEKR

-574 IIRDFYPGFKESV
+574 IIRDFYPDFKKSV
-587 ENAVEKLEKVEIK
+587 ENAAEKLEKIEIK
-600 DEESDVV
+600 DEETDVV

-612 RKMVIKY
+612 RNMVIKY

-667 GCEHHPECGFMSWN
+667 GCEHNGDGCDFMSWN
-681 KPTGEKCPRCGAFLE
+681 KPTGEKCPECGAFLE

-706 CSNEKCGYVQEKPV
+706 CSNEKCGYMKEKPTE
-720 EETAEA
+720 EETE

>member
-1 MANTATAEAKKTSAK
+1 
-16 KPAAKKAA
+16 
-24 VKKNT
+24 
-29 KTGKKYLVIV
+29 
-39 ESPAKAATIGK
+39 
-50 FLGNNYKIE
+50 
-59 ASMGHIRD
+59 

-72 MGIDFENDFE
+72 MGIDFEHDFE

-93 LLSKLRK
+93 LLGKLRK
-100 DAKTADKV
+100 DAKAADKV

-170 RRVLDRMVG
+170 RRVLDRVVG
-179 YTVSD
+179 YTISD

-211 EEIRDFIPEEYWTLG
+211 GEIREFIPEEYWTLG
-226 AKLKDDEDK
+226 AKLKDADGK
-235 SFEAKFYGK
+235 VFEAKFYGK
-244 GNEKI
+244 GETKT
-249 ELANEGETNAVLQG
+249 ELANEAETNEVLDGLKGKDFAVT
-263 LEDKEFQVKEVK
+263 DVK

-330 YIRTDSFRISDE
+330 YIRTDSFRMSDE

-353 TYGEDFVNP
+353 TYGDAFVNP
-362 ERIIYKSKG
+362 ERIVYKSKG

-384 VNRTPESIKDSLS
+384 VSRTPESIKDSLS
-397 KDQYRLYRLIW
+397 KDQYRLYKLIW

-417 SAQYD
+417 PAVYD

-427 LLAGEY
+427 LSAGDY
-433 SFRASGSHL
+433 TFRASGSRL
-442 RFAGFLEVYNKG
+442 RFSGFLEAYSKG

-463 KLTEGDKLQAEK
+463 KLTQGDILQAEQ

-483 QPPARFTDASL
+483 QPPARYTDASL

-533 LGELVNDIM
+533 LGEMVDEIM
-542 RHYFPDI
+542 KTYFPDI
-549 VDIDFTAHMEER
+549 VDIDFTANMEKR

-574 IIRDFYPGFKESV
+574 IIRDFYPDFKKSV
-587 ENAVEKLEKVEIK
+587 ENAAEKLEKIEIK
-600 DEESDVV
+600 DEETDII

-612 RKMVIKY
+612 RNMVIKY

-653 KVLIKKTKKGRVYY
+653 KVLIKKTKRGRIYY
-667 GCEHHPECGFMSWN
+667 GCEHNGDGCDFMSWN
-681 KPTGEKCPRCGAFLE
+681 KPTGEKCPECGAFLE

-706 CSNEKCGYVQEKPV
+706 CSNEKCGYMKEKPT
-720 EETAEA
+720 EEENEE

>member
-1 MANTATAEAKKTSAK
+1 MAKTATAEKEAKKTTK
-16 KPAAKKAA
+16 KKATVKKAA
-24 VKKNT
+24 

-59 ASMGHIRD
+59 ASMGHVRD

-72 MGIDFENDFE
+72 MGIDFEHDFE

-93 LLSKLRK
+93 LLGKLRK
-100 DAKTADKV
+100 DAKAADKV

-170 RRVLDRMVG
+170 RRVLDRVVG
-179 YTVSD
+179 YTISD

-211 EEIRDFIPEEYWTLG
+211 GEIREFIPEEYWTLG
-226 AKLKDDEDK
+226 AKLKDADGK
-235 SFEAKFYGK
+235 VFEAKFYGK
-244 GNEKI
+244 GETKT
-249 ELANEGETNAVLQG
+249 ELANEAETNEVLDGLKDKDFAVT
-263 LEDKEFQVKEVK
+263 DVK

-353 TYGEDFVNP
+353 TYGDAFVNP
-362 ERIIYKSKG
+362 ERIVYKSKG

-384 VNRTPESIKDSLS
+384 VSRTPESIKDSLS
-397 KDQYRLYRLIW
+397 KDQYRLYKLIW

-417 SAQYD
+417 PAVYD

-427 LLAGEY
+427 LAAGDY
-433 SFRASGSHL
+433 TFRASGSRL
-442 RFAGFLEVYNKG
+442 RFSGFLEAYSKG

-463 KLTEGDKLQAEK
+463 KLTQGDILQAEQ

-483 QPPARFTDASL
+483 QPPARYTDASL

-533 LGELVNDIM
+533 LGEMVDEIM
-542 RHYFPDI
+542 KTYFPDI
-549 VDIDFTAHMEER
+549 VDIDFTANMEKR

-574 IIRDFYPGFKESV
+574 IIRDFYPDFKKSV
-587 ENAVEKLEKVEIK
+587 ENAAEKLEKIEIK
-600 DEESDVV
+600 DEETDIV

-612 RKMVIKY
+612 RNMVIKY

-653 KVLIKKTKKGRVYY
+653 KVLIKKTKKGRIYY
-667 GCEHHPECGFMSWN
+667 GCEHNGDGCDFMSWN
-681 KPTGEKCPRCGAFLE
+681 KPTGEKCPECGAFLE

-706 CSNEKCGYVQEKPV
+706 CSNEKCGYMKEKPA
-720 EETAEA
+720 EEENEE

>member
-1 MANTATAEAKKTSAK
+1 
-16 KPAAKKAA
+16 
-24 VKKNT
+24 
-29 KTGKKYLVIV
+29 
-39 ESPAKAATIGK
+39 
-50 FLGNNYKIE
+50 
-59 ASMGHIRD
+59 

-72 MGIDFENDFE
+72 MGIDFEHDFE

-93 LLSKLRK
+93 LLGKLRK
-100 DAKTADKV
+100 DAKAADKV

-170 RRVLDRMVG
+170 RRVLDRVVG
-179 YTVSD
+179 YTISD

-211 EEIRDFIPEEYWTLG
+211 GEIREFIPEEYWTLG
-226 AKLKDDEDK
+226 AKLKDADGK
-235 SFEAKFYGK
+235 GFEAKFYGK
-244 GNEKI
+244 GETKT
-249 ELANEGETNAVLQG
+249 ELANEAETNEVLDGLKGKDFAVT
-263 LEDKEFQVKEVK
+263 DVK

-353 TYGEDFVNP
+353 TYGDAFVNP
-362 ERIIYKSKG
+362 ERIVYKSKG

-384 VNRTPESIKDSLS
+384 VSRTPESIKDSLS
-397 KDQYRLYRLIW
+397 KDQYRLYKLIW

-417 SAQYD
+417 PAVYD

-427 LLAGEY
+427 LSAGDY
-433 SFRASGSHL
+433 TFRASGSRL
-442 RFAGFLEVYNKG
+442 RFSGFLEAYSKG

-463 KLTEGDKLQAEK
+463 KLTQGDILQAEQ

-483 QPPARFTDASL
+483 QPPARYTDASL

-533 LGELVNDIM
+533 LGEMVDEIM
-542 RHYFPDI
+542 KTYFPDI
-549 VDIDFTAHMEER
+549 VDIDFTANMEKR

-574 IIRDFYPGFKESV
+574 IIRDFYPDFKKSV
-587 ENAVEKLEKVEIK
+587 ENAAEKLEKIEIK
-600 DEESDVV
+600 DEETDIV

-612 RKMVIKY
+612 RNMVIKY

-653 KVLIKKTKKGRVYY
+653 KVLIKKTKRGRIYY
-667 GCEHHPECGFMSWN
+667 GCEHNGDGCDFMSWN
-681 KPTGEKCPRCGAFLE
+681 KPTGEKCPECGAFLE

-706 CSNEKCGYVQEKPV
+706 CSNEKCGYMKEKPA
-720 EETAEA
+720 EEENEE

>member
-1 MANTATAEAKKTSAK
+1 MAKTATAEKEAKKTTK
-16 KPAAKKAA
+16 KKATVKKAA
-24 VKKNT
+24 

-59 ASMGHIRD
+59 ASMGHVRD

-72 MGIDFENDFE
+72 MGIDFEHDFE

-93 LLSKLRK
+93 LLGKLRK
-100 DAKTADKV
+100 DAKAADKV

-170 RRVLDRMVG
+170 RRVLDRVVG
-179 YTVSD
+179 YTISD

-211 EEIRDFIPEEYWTLG
+211 GEIREFIPEEYWTLG
-226 AKLKDDEDK
+226 AKLKDADGK
-235 SFEAKFYGK
+235 VFEAKFYGK
-244 GNEKI
+244 GETKA
-249 ELANEGETNAVLQG
+249 ELANEAETNEVLDGLKGKDFAVT
-263 LEDKEFQVKEVK
+263 DVK

-322 EGTVGLVS
+322 EGTIGLVS

-353 TYGEDFVNP
+353 TYGDAFVNP
-362 ERIIYKSKG
+362 ERIVYKSKG

-384 VNRTPESIKDSLS
+384 VSRTPESIKDSLS
-397 KDQYRLYRLIW
+397 KDQYRLYKLIW

-417 SAQYD
+417 PAVYD

-427 LLAGEY
+427 LSAGDY
-433 SFRASGSHL
+433 TFRASGSRL
-442 RFAGFLEVYNKG
+442 RFSGFLEAYSKG

-463 KLTEGDKLQAEK
+463 KLTQGDILQAEQ

-483 QPPARFTDASL
+483 QPPARYTDASL

-533 LGELVNDIM
+533 LGEMVDEIM
-542 RHYFPDI
+542 KTYFPDI
-549 VDIDFTAHMEER
+549 VDIDFTANMEKR

-574 IIRDFYPGFKESV
+574 IIRDFYPDFKKSV
-587 ENAVEKLEKVEIK
+587 ENAAEKLEKIEIK
-600 DEESDVV
+600 DEETDIV

-612 RKMVIKY
+612 RNMVIKY

-653 KVLIKKTKKGRVYY
+653 KVLIKKTKRGRIYY
-667 GCEHHPECGFMSWN
+667 DCEHNGDGCDFMSWN
-681 KPTGEKCPRCGAFLE
+681 KPTGEKCPECGAFLE

-706 CSNEKCGYVQEKPV
+706 CSNEKCGYMKEKPA
-720 EETAEA
+720 EEENEE

>member
-1 MANTATAEAKKTSAK
+1 MAKTATAEKEAKKTTK
-16 KPAAKKAA
+16 KKATVKKAA
-24 VKKNT
+24 

-59 ASMGHIRD
+59 ASMGHVRD

-72 MGIDFENDFE
+72 MGIDFEHDFE

-93 LLSKLRK
+93 LLGKLRK
-100 DAKTADKV
+100 DAKAADKV

-170 RRVLDRMVG
+170 RRVLDRVVG
-179 YTVSD
+179 YTISD
-184 LLWKKV
+184 LLWKRV

-211 EEIRDFIPEEYWTLG
+211 GEIREFIPEEYWTLG
-226 AKLKDDEDK
+226 AKLKDADGK
-235 SFEAKFYGK
+235 GFEAKFYGK
-244 GNEKI
+244 GETKT
-249 ELANEGETNAVLQG
+249 ELANEAETNEVLDGLKGKDFAVT
-263 LEDKEFQVKEVK
+263 DVK

-353 TYGEDFVNP
+353 TYGDAFVNP
-362 ERIIYKSKG
+362 ERIVYKSKG

-384 VNRTPESIKDSLS
+384 VSRTPESIKDSLS
-397 KDQYRLYRLIW
+397 KDQYRLYKLIW

-417 SAQYD
+417 PAVYD

-427 LLAGEY
+427 LSAGDY
-433 SFRASGSHL
+433 TFRASGSRL
-442 RFAGFLEVYNKG
+442 RFSGFLEAYSKG

-463 KLTEGDKLQAEK
+463 KLTQGDILQAEQ

-483 QPPARFTDASL
+483 QPPARYTDASL

-533 LGELVNDIM
+533 LGEMVDEIM
-542 RHYFPDI
+542 KTYFPDI
-549 VDIDFTAHMEER
+549 VDIDFTANMEKR

-574 IIRDFYPGFKESV
+574 IIRDFYPDFKKSV
-587 ENAVEKLEKVEIK
+587 ENAAEKLEKIEIK
-600 DEESDVV
+600 DEETDII

-612 RKMVIKY
+612 RNMVIKY

-653 KVLIKKTKKGRVYY
+653 KVLIKKTKRGRIYY
-667 GCEHHPECGFMSWN
+667 GCEHNGDGCDFMSWN
-681 KPTGEKCPRCGAFLE
+681 KPTGEKCPECGAFLE

-706 CSNEKCGYVQEKPV
+706 CSNEKCGYMKEKPA
-720 EETAEA
+720 EEENEE

>member
-1 MANTATAEAKKTSAK
+1 MAKTATAEKEAKKTTK
-16 KPAAKKAA
+16 KKATVKKAA
-24 VKKNT
+24 

-59 ASMGHIRD
+59 ASMGHVRD

-72 MGIDFENDFE
+72 MGIDFEHDFE

-93 LLSKLRK
+93 LLGKLRK
-100 DAKTADKV
+100 DAKAADKV

-170 RRVLDRMVG
+170 RRVLDRVVG
-179 YTVSD
+179 YTISD

-211 EEIRDFIPEEYWTLG
+211 GEIREFIPEEYWTLG
-226 AKLKDDEDK
+226 AKLKDADGK
-235 SFEAKFYGK
+235 GFEAKFYGK
-244 GNEKI
+244 GETKT
-249 ELANEGETNAVLQG
+249 ELANEAETNEVLDGLKGKDFAVT
-263 LEDKEFQVKEVK
+263 DVK

-289 STMQQEASK
+289 STVQQEASK

-353 TYGEDFVNP
+353 TYGDAFVNP
-362 ERIIYKSKG
+362 ERIVYKSKG

-384 VNRTPESIKDSLS
+384 VSRTPESIKDSLS
-397 KDQYRLYRLIW
+397 KDQYRLYKLIW

-417 SAQYD
+417 PAVYD

-427 LLAGEY
+427 LSAGDY
-433 SFRASGSHL
+433 TFRASGSRL
-442 RFAGFLEVYNKG
+442 RFSGFLEAYSKG

-463 KLTEGDKLQAEK
+463 KLTQGDILQAEQ

-483 QPPARFTDASL
+483 QPPARYTDASL

-533 LGELVNDIM
+533 LGEMVDEIM
-542 RHYFPDI
+542 KTYFPDI
-549 VDIDFTAHMEER
+549 VDIDFTANMEKR

-574 IIRDFYPGFKESV
+574 IIRDFYPDFKKSV
-587 ENAVEKLEKVEIK
+587 ENAAEKLEKIEIK
-600 DEESDVV
+600 DEETDII

-612 RKMVIKY
+612 RNMVIKY

-653 KVLIKKTKKGRVYY
+653 KVLIKKTKKGRIYY
-667 GCEHHPECGFMSWN
+667 GCEHNGDGCDFMSWN
-681 KPTGEKCPRCGAFLE
+681 KPTGEKCPECGAFLE

-706 CSNEKCGYVQEKPV
+706 CSNEKCGYMKEKPA
-720 EETAEA
+720 EEENEE

>member
-1 MANTATAEAKKTSAK
+1 MAKTATAEKEAKKTTK
-16 KPAAKKAA
+16 KKATVKKAA
-24 VKKNT
+24 

-59 ASMGHIRD
+59 ASMGHVRD

-72 MGIDFENDFE
+72 MGIDFEHDFE

-93 LLSKLRK
+93 LLGKLRK
-100 DAKTADKV
+100 DAKAADKV

-133 EKPISRITFNEIT
+133 KKPISRITFNEIT

-170 RRVLDRMVG
+170 RRVLDRVVG
-179 YTVSD
+179 YTISD

-211 EEIRDFIPEEYWTLG
+211 GEIREFIPEEYWTLG
-226 AKLKDDEDK
+226 AKLKDADGK
-235 SFEAKFYGK
+235 VFEAKFYGK
-244 GNEKI
+244 GETKT
-249 ELANEGETNAVLQG
+249 ELANEAETNEVLDGLKGKDFAVT
-263 LEDKEFQVKEVK
+263 DVK

-353 TYGEDFVNP
+353 TYGDAFVNP
-362 ERIIYKSKG
+362 ERIVYKSKG

-384 VNRTPESIKDSLS
+384 VSRTPESIKDSLS
-397 KDQYRLYRLIW
+397 KDQYRLYKLIW

-417 SAQYD
+417 PAVYD

-427 LLAGEY
+427 LSAGDY
-433 SFRASGSHL
+433 TFRASGSRL
-442 RFAGFLEVYNKG
+442 RFSGFLEAYSKG

-463 KLTEGDKLQAEK
+463 KLTQGDILQAEQ

-483 QPPARFTDASL
+483 QPPARYTDASL

-533 LGELVNDIM
+533 LGEMVDEIM
-542 RHYFPDI
+542 KTYFPDI
-549 VDIDFTAHMEER
+549 VDIDFTANMEKR

-574 IIRDFYPGFKESV
+574 IIRDFYPDFKKSV
-587 ENAVEKLEKVEIK
+587 ENAAEKLEKIEIK
-600 DEESDVV
+600 DEETDII

-612 RKMVIKY
+612 RNMVIKY

-653 KVLIKKTKKGRVYY
+653 KVLIKKTKRGRIYY
-667 GCEHHPECGFMSWN
+667 GCEHNGDGCDFMSWN
-681 KPTGEKCPRCGAFLE
+681 KPTGEKCPECGAFLE

-706 CSNEKCGYVQEKPV
+706 CSNEKCGYMKEKPT
-720 EETAEA
+720 EEENEE

>member
-1 MANTATAEAKKTSAK
+1 MAKTATAEKEAKKTTK
-16 KPAAKKAA
+16 KKATVKKAA
-24 VKKNT
+24 

-59 ASMGHIRD
+59 ASMGHVRD

-72 MGIDFENDFE
+72 MGIDFEHDFE

-93 LLSKLRK
+93 LLGKLRK
-100 DAKTADKV
+100 DAKAADKV

-170 RRVLDRMVG
+170 RRVLDRVVG
-179 YTVSD
+179 YTISD

-211 EEIRDFIPEEYWTLG
+211 GEIREFIPEEYWTLG
-226 AKLKDDEDK
+226 AKLKDADGK
-235 SFEAKFYGK
+235 GFEAKFYGK
-244 GNEKI
+244 GETKT
-249 ELANEGETNAVLQG
+249 ELANEAETNEVLDGLKGKDFAVT
-263 LEDKEFQVKEVK
+263 DVK

-353 TYGEDFVNP
+353 TYGDAFVNP
-362 ERIIYKSKG
+362 ERIVYKSKG

-384 VNRTPESIKDSLS
+384 VSRTPESIKDSLS
-397 KDQYRLYRLIW
+397 KDQYRLYKLIW

-417 SAQYD
+417 PAVYD

-427 LLAGEY
+427 LSAGDY
-433 SFRASGSHL
+433 TFRASGSRL
-442 RFAGFLEVYNKG
+442 RFSGFLEAYSKG

-463 KLTEGDKLQAEK
+463 KLTQGDILQAEQ

-483 QPPARFTDASL
+483 QPPARYTDASQ

-533 LGELVNDIM
+533 LGEMVDEIM
-542 RHYFPDI
+542 KTYFPDI
-549 VDIDFTAHMEER
+549 VDIDFTANMEKR

-574 IIRDFYPGFKESV
+574 IIRDFYPDFKKSV
-587 ENAVEKLEKVEIK
+587 ENAAEKLEKIEIK
-600 DEESDVV
+600 DEETDIV

-612 RKMVIKY
+612 RNMVIKY

-653 KVLIKKTKKGRVYY
+653 KVLIKKTKRGRIYY
-667 GCEHHPECGFMSWN
+667 GCEHNGDGCDFMSWN
-681 KPTGEKCPRCGAFLE
+681 KPTGEKCPECGAFLE

-706 CSNEKCGYVQEKPV
+706 CSNEKCGYMKEKPA
-720 EETAEA
+720 EEENEE

>member
-1 MANTATAEAKKTSAK
+1 MAKTATAEKEAKKTTK
-16 KPAAKKAA
+16 KKATVKKAA
-24 VKKNT
+24 

-59 ASMGHIRD
+59 ASMGHVRD

-72 MGIDFENDFE
+72 MGIDFEHDFE

-93 LLSKLRK
+93 LLGKLRK
-100 DAKTADKV
+100 DAKAADKV

-170 RRVLDRMVG
+170 RRVLDRVVG
-179 YTVSD
+179 YTISD

-211 EEIRDFIPEEYWTLG
+211 GEIREFIPEEYWTLG
-226 AKLKDDEDK
+226 AKMKDADGK
-235 SFEAKFYGK
+235 GFEAKFYGK
-244 GNEKI
+244 GETKT
-249 ELANEGETNAVLQG
+249 ELANEAETNEVLDGLKGKDFAVT
-263 LEDKEFQVKEVK
+263 DVK

-280 KKPVAPFTT
+280 KKPVAPFTRR
-289 STMQQEASK
+289 TMQQGASK

-353 TYGEDFVNP
+353 TYGDAFVNP
-362 ERIIYKSKG
+362 ERIVYKSKG

-384 VNRTPESIKDSLS
+384 VSRTPESIKDSLS
-397 KDQYRLYRLIW
+397 KDQYRLYKLIW

-417 SAQYD
+417 PAVYD

-427 LLAGEY
+427 LSAGDY
-433 SFRASGSHL
+433 TFRASGSRL
-442 RFAGFLEVYNKG
+442 RFSGFLEAYSKG

-463 KLTEGDKLQAEK
+463 KLTQGDILQAEQ

-483 QPPARFTDASL
+483 QPPARYTDASL

-533 LGELVNDIM
+533 LGEMVDEIM
-542 RHYFPDI
+542 KTYFPDI
-549 VDIDFTAHMEER
+549 VDIDFTANMEKR

-574 IIRDFYPGFKESV
+574 IIRDFYPDFKKSV
-587 ENAVEKLEKVEIK
+587 ENAAEKLEKIEIK
-600 DEESDVV
+600 DEETDII

-612 RKMVIKY
+612 RNMVIKY

-653 KVLIKKTKKGRVYY
+653 KVLIKKTKRGRIYY
-667 GCEHHPECGFMSWN
+667 GCEHNGDGCDFMSWN
-681 KPTGEKCPRCGAFLE
+681 KPTGEKCPECGAFLE

-706 CSNEKCGYVQEKPV
+706 CSNEKCGYMKEKPA
-720 EETAEA
+720 EEENEE

>member
-1 MANTATAEAKKTSAK
+1 MAKTATAEKEAKKTTK
-16 KPAAKKAA
+16 KKATVKKAA
-24 VKKNT
+24 

-59 ASMGHIRD
+59 ASMGHVRD

-72 MGIDFENDFE
+72 MGIDFEHDFE

-93 LLSKLRK
+93 LLGKLRK
-100 DAKTADKV
+100 DAKAADKV

-170 RRVLDRMVG
+170 RRVLDRVVG
-179 YTVSD
+179 YTISD

-211 EEIRDFIPEEYWTLG
+211 GEIREFIPEEYWTLG
-226 AKLKDDEDK
+226 AKLKDADGK
-235 SFEAKFYGK
+235 VFEAKFYGK
-244 GNEKI
+244 GETKT
-249 ELANEGETNAVLQG
+249 ELANEAETNEVLDGLKGKDFAVT
-263 LEDKEFQVKEVK
+263 DVK

-353 TYGEDFVNP
+353 TYGDAFVNP
-362 ERIIYKSKG
+362 ERIVYKSKG

-384 VNRTPESIKDSLS
+384 VSRTPESIKDSLS
-397 KDQYRLYRLIW
+397 KDQYRLYKLIW

-417 SAQYD
+417 PAVYD

-427 LLAGEY
+427 LSAGDY
-433 SFRASGSHL
+433 TFRASGSRL
-442 RFAGFLEVYNKG
+442 RFSGFLEAYSKG

-463 KLTEGDKLQAEK
+463 KLTQGDILQAEQ

-483 QPPARFTDASL
+483 QPPARYTDASL

-533 LGELVNDIM
+533 LGEMVDEIM
-542 RHYFPDI
+542 KTYFPDI
-549 VDIDFTAHMEER
+549 VDIDFTANMEKR

-574 IIRDFYPGFKESV
+574 IIRDFYPDFKKSV
-587 ENAVEKLEKVEIK
+587 ENTAEKLEKIEIK
-600 DEESDVV
+600 DEETDIV

-612 RKMVIKY
+612 RNMVIKY

-653 KVLIKKTKKGRVYY
+653 KVLIKKTKRGRIYY
-667 GCEHHPECGFMSWN
+667 GCEHNGDGCDFMSWN
-681 KPTGEKCPRCGAFLE
+681 KPTGEKCPECGAFLE

-706 CSNEKCGYVQEKPV
+706 CSNEKCGYMKEKPA
-720 EETAEA
+720 EEENEE

>member
-1 MANTATAEAKKTSAK
+1 MAKTATAEKEAKKTTK
-16 KPAAKKAA
+16 KKATVKKAA
-24 VKKNT
+24 

-59 ASMGHIRD
+59 ASMGHVRD

-72 MGIDFENDFE
+72 MGIDFEHDFE

-93 LLSKLRK
+93 LLGKLRK
-100 DAKTADKV
+100 DAKAADKV

-170 RRVLDRMVG
+170 RRVLDRVVG
-179 YTVSD
+179 YTISD

-211 EEIRDFIPEEYWTLG
+211 GEIREFIPEEYWTLG
-226 AKLKDDEDK
+226 AKLKDADGK
-235 SFEAKFYGK
+235 VFEAKFYGK
-244 GNEKI
+244 GETKT
-249 ELANEGETNAVLQG
+249 ELANEAETNEVLDGLKDKDFAVT
-263 LEDKEFQVKEVK
+263 DVK

-353 TYGEDFVNP
+353 TYGDAFVNP
-362 ERIIYKSKG
+362 ERIVYKSKG

-384 VNRTPESIKDSLS
+384 VSRTPESIKDSLS
-397 KDQYRLYRLIW
+397 KDQYRLYKLIW

-417 SAQYD
+417 PAVYD

-427 LLAGEY
+427 LAAGDY
-433 SFRASGSHL
+433 TFRASGSRL
-442 RFAGFLEVYNKG
+442 RFSGFLEAYSKG
-454 EEEDEKVIP
+454 EEEDEKIIP
-463 KLTEGDKLQAEK
+463 KLTQGDILQAEQ

-483 QPPARFTDASL
+483 QPPARYTDASL

-533 LGELVNDIM
+533 LGEMVDEIM
-542 RHYFPDI
+542 KTYFPDI
-549 VDIDFTAHMEER
+549 VDIDFTANMEKR

-574 IIRDFYPGFKESV
+574 IIRDFYPDFKKSV
-587 ENAVEKLEKVEIK
+587 ENAAEKLEKIEIK
-600 DEESDVV
+600 DEETDII

-612 RKMVIKY
+612 RNMVIKY

-653 KVLIKKTKKGRVYY
+653 KVLIKKTKRGRIYY
-667 GCEHHPECGFMSWN
+667 GCEHNGDGCDFMSWN
-681 KPTGEKCPRCGAFLE
+681 KPTGEKCPECGAFLE

-706 CSNEKCGYVQEKPV
+706 CSNEKCGYMKEKPA
-720 EETAEA
+720 EEENEE

>member
-1 MANTATAEAKKTSAK
+1 MAKTATAEKEAKKTTK
-16 KPAAKKAA
+16 KKATVKKAA
-24 VKKNT
+24 

-59 ASMGHIRD
+59 ASMGHVRD

-72 MGIDFENDFE
+72 MGIDFEHDFE

-93 LLSKLRK
+93 LLGKLRK
-100 DAKTADKV
+100 DAKAADKV

-170 RRVLDRMVG
+170 RRVLDRVVG
-179 YTVSD
+179 YTISD

-211 EEIRDFIPEEYWTLG
+211 GEIREFIPEEYWTLG
-226 AKLKDDEDK
+226 AKLKDADGK
-235 SFEAKFYGK
+235 GFEAKFYGK
-244 GNEKI
+244 GETKT
-249 ELANEGETNAVLQG
+249 ELANEAETNEVLDGLKGKDFAVT
-263 LEDKEFQVKEVK
+263 DVK

-353 TYGEDFVNP
+353 TYGDAFVNP
-362 ERIIYKSKG
+362 ERIVYKSKG

-384 VNRTPESIKDSLS
+384 VSRTPESIKDSLS
-397 KDQYRLYRLIW
+397 KDQYRLYKLIW

-417 SAQYD
+417 PAVYD

-427 LLAGEY
+427 LSAGDY
-433 SFRASGSHL
+433 TFRASGSRL
-442 RFAGFLEVYNKG
+442 RFSGFLEAYSKG

-463 KLTEGDKLQAEK
+463 KLTQGDILQAEQ

-483 QPPARFTDASL
+483 QPPARYTDASL

-533 LGELVNDIM
+533 LGEMVDEIM
-542 RHYFPDI
+542 KTYFPDI
-549 VDIDFTAHMEER
+549 VDIDFTANMEKR

-574 IIRDFYPGFKESV
+574 IIRDFYPDFKKSV
-587 ENAVEKLEKVEIK
+587 ENAAEKLEKIEIK
-600 DEESDVV
+600 DEETDIV

-612 RKMVIKY
+612 RNMVIKY

-653 KVLIKKTKKGRVYY
+653 KVLIKKTKRGRIYY
-667 GCEHHPECGFMSWN
+667 GCEHNGDGCDFMSWN
-681 KPTGEKCPRCGAFLE
+681 KPTGEKCPECGAFLE

-706 CSNEKCGYVQEKPV
+706 CSNEKCGYMKEKPV
-720 EETAEA
+720 EEENEE

>member
-1 MANTATAEAKKTSAK
+1 MAKTATAEKEAKKTTK
-16 KPAAKKAA
+16 KKATVKKAA
-24 VKKNT
+24 

-59 ASMGHIRD
+59 ASMGHVRD

-72 MGIDFENDFE
+72 MGIDFEHDFE

-93 LLSKLRK
+93 LLGKLRK
-100 DAKTADKV
+100 DAKAADKV

-170 RRVLDRMVG
+170 RRVLDRVVG
-179 YTVSD
+179 YTISD

-211 EEIRDFIPEEYWTLG
+211 GEIREFIPEEYWTLG
-226 AKLKDDEDK
+226 AKLKDADGK
-235 SFEAKFYGK
+235 GFEAKFYGK
-244 GNEKI
+244 GETKT
-249 ELANEGETNAVLQG
+249 ELANEAETNEVLDGLKGKDFAVT
-263 LEDKEFQVKEVK
+263 DVK

-353 TYGEDFVNP
+353 TYGDAFVNP
-362 ERIIYKSKG
+362 ERIVYKSKG

-384 VNRTPESIKDSLS
+384 VSRTPESIKDSLS
-397 KDQYRLYRLIW
+397 KDQYRLYKLIW

-417 SAQYD
+417 PAVYD

-427 LLAGEY
+427 LAAGDY
-433 SFRASGSHL
+433 TFRASGSRLH
-442 RFAGFLEVYNKG
+442 FSGFLEAYSKG

-463 KLTEGDKLQAEK
+463 KLTQGDILQAEQ

-483 QPPARFTDASL
+483 QPPARYTDASL

-533 LGELVNDIM
+533 LGEMVDEIM
-542 RHYFPDI
+542 KTYFPDI
-549 VDIDFTAHMEER
+549 VDIDFTANMEKR

-574 IIRDFYPGFKESV
+574 IIRDFYPDFKKSV
-587 ENAVEKLEKVEIK
+587 ENAAEKLEKIEIK
-600 DEESDVV
+600 DEETDIV

-612 RKMVIKY
+612 RNMVIKY

-653 KVLIKKTKKGRVYY
+653 KVLIKKTKKGRIYY
-667 GCEHHPECGFMSWN
+667 GCEHNGDGCDFMSWN
-681 KPTGEKCPRCGAFLE
+681 KPTGEKCPECGAFLE

-706 CSNEKCGYVQEKPV
+706 CSNEKCGYMKEKPA
-720 EETAEA
+720 EEENEE